1 MSSISF
7 TWSILEYFESGWKC
21 EESGWEYRESGWE
34 CGESGWV
41 CRCINTWQVFYKE
54 FARQDIPRYII
65 KFQEKLISRNTSQ
78 QLLPRIAIASFLP
91 TFNKVSLKFHL
102 PEINNISKKIFLRPL
117 INSYF
122 CFNLITLQNFVLRTK
137 LTCGLFQLNPGAWG
151 GHLNSLFWRVLL
163 VTCVLFCLSGEWV
176 SFRVSAA
183 IEADGAWVWAKSGLR
198 FLLLPK
204 VCAILG
210 NGNRVWE

>member
-1 MSSISF
+1 MWRAAFKKFQGIWHASAEHLPSNFLKSVSSISF

-91 TFNKVSLKFHL
+91 TFNKVSQKFHL

-151 GHLNSLFWRVLL
+151 GHLNSLFWRV
-163 VTCVLFCLSGEWV
+163 TS
-176 SFRVSAA
+176 
-183 IEADGAWVWAKSGLR
+183 
-198 FLLLPK
+198 
-204 VCAILG
+204 
-210 NGNRVWE
+210 